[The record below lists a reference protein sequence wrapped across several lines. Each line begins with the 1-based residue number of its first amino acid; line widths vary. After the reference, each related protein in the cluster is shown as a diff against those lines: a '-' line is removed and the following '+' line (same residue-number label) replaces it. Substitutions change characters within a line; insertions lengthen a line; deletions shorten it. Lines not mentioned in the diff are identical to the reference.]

1 MKYPGRLTARE
12 RRNMEDATIYRKTAK
27 GALEVA
33 ERVHG
38 LVRHLRR
45 LLIMVDGIRDVAELS
60 VFARAGEA
68 ESAIAQLEA
77 QGFIEVV
84 RAGDRTPG
92 RVAFVPAAN
101 DPAVFVR
108 IKRTAMV
115 EIRQRLGPVSTL
127 LVKEIASCKGPLELR
142 QKLRNI
148 ENALIQVLGP
158 VEGAELARRIGGEL
172 TRMVPQKQRDDAK

>member
-1 MKYPGRLTARE
+1 
-12 RRNMEDATIYRKTAK
+12 MEDATIYRKTAK

-68 ESAIAQLEA
+68 GNAISQLEA

-84 RAGDRTPG
+84 RAGEGTPG
-92 RVAFVPAAN
+92 RVAFVAAAN
-101 DPAVFVR
+101 DPAVFMR
-108 IKRTAMV
+108 IRRNAMV
-115 EIRQRLGPVSTL
+115 EIRRRLGPVSSL
-127 LVKEIASCKGPLELR
+127 LVNEIESCTGPLDLR

-148 ENALIQVLGP
+148 ENALIQVLGSA
-158 VEGAELARRIGGEL
+158 EGAELARRIGSEL
-172 TRMVPQKQRDDAK
+172 TRMVPQKLPDDAK